1 MKRKLVALGC
11 LVVLAAGTV
20 IMLQPSAGAG
30 QTLKYRLTSFRTAEF
45 DEIDADDNGFGDA
58 GDYEVGE
65 FGLKKNGDLAGHFN
79 FECLQTSDQPPRDL
93 CWAGIRIEGK
103 GTVIIAD
110 VERSGGNAGIIVAIT
125 GGTGAFR
132 GASGIARIDFRD
144 GFVTLEID

>member
-30 QTLKYRLTSFRTAEF
+30 QTLKYRLSFRTGEF
-45 DEIDADDNGFGDA
+45 DNIDADDNGFGDA

-65 FGLKKNGDLAGHFN
+65 FGLKKNGEVEGHLNFN
-79 FECLQTSDQPPRDL
+79 CLQTSDQPPRDL
-93 CWAGIRIEGK
+93 CWAAARIEGK
-103 GTVIIAD
+103 GTLIIAD
-110 VERSGGNAGIIVAIT
+110 VEKSGDSPSTVVAIT

-132 GASGIARIDFRD
+132 GASGVARLDFRD
-144 GFVTLEID
+144 GFVTFEID